1 MTPRSNPP
9 KTRDT
14 VQGILR
20 RFASIAM
27 IAVAMRRQTKN
38 SMPELGVISETP
50 HLAHVRIR

>member
-27 IAVAMRRQTKN
+27 IAVAMSSQTKN
-38 SMPELGVISETP
+38 SMPELGVISETH
-50 HLAHVRIR
+50 HLPNARIR